1 VHHQPRQAPNVV
13 SPNDTGPMK
22 VGAF

>member
-13 SPNDTGPMK
+13 SPNDTGPTK
-22 VGAF
+22 AGAF